1 MEIRILSCLRVSS
14 WAHSIRTGAYCLL
27 KKILGYGLLTVIVV
41 VGGGFAYLYLRKPA
55 AAPPSPIKVAMTPER
70 IERGRYLFELADC
83 DGCHSERDITKQYWP
98 VVESGRGRGNFLGKE
113 GPITLN
119 IPNIT
124 PDPET
129 GIGTWTDGE
138 KIRAIREGIH
148 KDGSALFPMM
158 PYSEYRNMSDDDVE
172 SLVAYLN
179 SLPPIRHESP
189 RPVVGFPV
197 NLLIKGEPFPVTE
210 TIATPD
216 RRNKLVYGE
225 YLTTIGVC
233 VVCHT
238 QANRGSLNREKL
250 FAGGREFNVAG
261 NRVVSANVTPDK
273 TTGIGDWDLNRF
285 LDRFRQHRTPGES
298 LPAFDKQ
305 LFTLMPWRELAK
317 LPDSDLEAIYTYL
330 MSQRPVENKVV
341 PHPPVQTAQVK

>member
-1 MEIRILSCLRVSS
+1 
-14 WAHSIRTGAYCLL
+14 LL
-27 KKILGYGLLTVIVV
+27 KRILGYGLLAVIVV
-41 VGGGFAYLYLRKPA
+41 AGGGFAYLYFRKPA
-55 AAPPSPIKVAMTPER
+55 AAPPSTVKVAMTPEN
-70 IERGRYLFELADC
+70 IARGKYIFVLADC
-83 DGCHSERDITKQYWP
+83 DGCHSQHDVAKQYWP
-98 VVESGRGRGNFLGKE
+98 IVESGRGRGNHLGQE
-113 GPITLN
+113 GPITLS

-124 PDPET
+124 PDLET

-158 PYSEYRNMSDDDVE
+158 PYGEYRNMSDEDVQ

-179 SLPPIRHESP
+179 SLRPIKHEAP
-189 RPVVGFPV
+189 RPTVGFPV
-197 NLLIKGEPFPVTE
+197 NLLIKGEPSPVTNKV
-210 TIATPD
+210 ATPD
-216 RRNKLVYGE
+216 PSNKLVYGE

-238 QANRGSLNREKL
+238 QANRGSLNRAKL

-261 NRVVSANVTPDK
+261 NRVISSNITPDK
-273 TTGIGDWDLNRF
+273 STGIGDWDLQRF
-285 LDRFRQHRTPGES
+285 LDRFHHHRTPEES

-317 LPDSDLEAIYTYL
+317 LSDNDLDAIFTYL
-330 MSQRPVENKVV
+330 MSQRAVENKVV
-341 PHPPVQTAQVK
+341 PHPPLQTAQVK